1 MRVKFA
7 IWKRLAIILA
17 VVGSLFSLNYW
28 GGNEVKEGFF
38 LFSSPLLNV
47 SSQGGNCLS
56 QKVSSIF
63 SSQEGLARENQ
74 ELRQDLSQLLY
85 LEATNQQLREENWLL
100 KKALLLQEEDGLINQ
115 PVQTIT
121 RNFAQDWILI
131 NKGEKEGIAL
141 NQPVVTA
148 EKALVG
154 KVAFLYS
161 HSAKVELISHPGSV
175 IEAEI
180 LQELQEE
187 GEENSIRGLIQGAGG
202 TMLSLELIPLK
213 NPLEI
218 GGVVIVSNLN
228 PSFPTSF
235 LIGKIQKIKKG
246 NTQPFQEAEVVP
258 FFLRQNLDD
267 LFVISQF

>member
-1 MRVKFA
+1 M
-7 IWKRLAIILA
+7 
-17 VVGSLFSLNYW
+17 
-28 GGNEVKEGFF
+28 KEGFF
-38 LFSSPLLNV
+38 FFSSPLLNV
-47 SSQGGNCLS
+47 SSQGGNYLS
-56 QKVSSIF
+56 QEISSIF
-63 SSQEGLARENQ
+63 SSQESLARENQ

-85 LEATNQQLREENWLL
+85 LEATNQQLREENWLF
-100 KKALLLQEEDGLINQ
+100 KKALLLQEEDGLVNR

-154 KVAFLYS
+154 KVASLYS

-180 LQELQEE
+180 LQEE
-187 GEENSIRGLIQGAGG
+187 GKESSIQGLIQGAGG
-202 TMLSLELIPLK
+202 TMLSLKLIPLE

-228 PSFPTSF
+228 LGFPISF

-246 NTQPFQEAEVVP
+246 NTHPFQEAEVVP
-258 FFLRQNLDD
+258 FFLQQNLDD
-267 LFVISQF
+267 LFVITQF

>member
-7 IWKRLAIILA
+7 IWKKLAIALA
-17 VVGSLFSLNYW
+17 VVSSLLSLNYW

-47 SSQGGNCLS
+47 SSQGGNYLS

-63 SSQEGLARENQ
+63 SSQESLARENQ

-100 KKALLLQEEDGLINQ
+100 KKALLLQEEDGLISQ

-154 KVAFLYS
+154 KVVSLYS

-180 LQELQEE
+180 LQEKGKES
-187 GEENSIRGLIQGAGG
+187 SIRGLIQGVGG
-202 TMLSLELIPLK
+202 TMLSLGLIPLE

-218 GGVVIVSNLN
+218 GGVAIVSNLN
-228 PSFPTSF
+228 LSFPTSF